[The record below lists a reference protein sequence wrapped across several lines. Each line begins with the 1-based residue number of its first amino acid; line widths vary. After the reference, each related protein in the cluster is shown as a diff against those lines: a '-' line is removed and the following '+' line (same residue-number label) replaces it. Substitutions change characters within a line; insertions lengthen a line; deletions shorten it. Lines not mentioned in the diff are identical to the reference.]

1 MKTGWINVD
10 KNWYYMNGSGSMAR
24 GMINVNNVSYYLDES
39 GKMLSNTTVNV
50 NGTDYRIDASG
61 AMSQIVPEITAT
73 PETSTAT
80 VSTQASVGPAG
91 N

>member
-1 MKTGWINVD
+1 MSIMFHTILMK
-10 KNWYYMNGSGSMAR
+10 AER
-24 GMINVNNVSYYLDES
+24 
-39 GKMLSNTTVNV
+39 MLVNTTVNV

>member
-1 MKTGWINVD
+1 
-10 KNWYYMNGSGSMAR
+10 
-24 GMINVNNVSYYLDES
+24 
-39 GKMLSNTTVNV
+39 MLVNTTVNV

-73 PETSTAT
+73 PETSTAA